1 MKLYCTI
8 AMHIRILSPFLPLSP
23 LHSCRA
29 TEWPFWIGMIVPF
42 ILVTIFNWIM
52 FVLIMGSICSH
63 TKGPITDKK
72 EGSKT
77 KIMKT
82 NFTIAAT
89 LAVVFGLG
97 WALGLVATSLPVKE
111 LTLTFQILFSLFVG
125 AQGLLL
131 FLLHGLRN
139 QDIRKAWIQ
148 CFATIG
154 RKSHLISVIPSTKT
168 SSTGTESL
176 RATRNTSGVSTLP
189 RKKDEH
195 QSAIENT
202 YSKRPDVAMEMV
214 PASKGDWGQSEGD
227 QQQVSFDDEEHIYD
241 DAC

>member
-1 MKLYCTI
+1 
-8 AMHIRILSPFLPLSP
+8 MHIRILSPSLPLSA
-23 LHSCRA
+23 LYSCRA

-52 FVLIMGSICSH
+52 FVLIMASICSH

-72 EGSKT
+72 EGFRI

-82 NFTIAAT
+82 NFTIAAI

-97 WALGLVATSLPVKE
+97 WALGLVATSLPMKE

-154 RKSHLISVIPSTKT
+154 RKSHLISVISSTK
-168 SSTGTESL
+168 TGTESL
-176 RATRNTSGVSTLP
+176 QATRNTSGVSSLP
-189 RKKDEH
+189 CKKDEH
-195 QSAIENT
+195 QSAIEIT
-202 YSKRPDVAMEMV
+202 YSKQSDVAMEIL
-214 PASKGDWGQSEGD
+214 PAGKGDWGQSEGD
-227 QQQVSFDDEEHIYD
+227 HQQVSFVSGDEEHIYD
-241 DAC
+241 NVY

>member
-1 MKLYCTI
+1 
-8 AMHIRILSPFLPLSP
+8 
-23 LHSCRA
+23 
-29 TEWPFWIGMIVPF
+29 MIVPF

-176 RATRNTSGVSTLP
+176 
-189 RKKDEH
+189 
-195 QSAIENT
+195 
-202 YSKRPDVAMEMV
+202 
-214 PASKGDWGQSEGD
+214 
-227 QQQVSFDDEEHIYD
+227 
-241 DAC
+241 

>member
-1 MKLYCTI
+1 
-8 AMHIRILSPFLPLSP
+8 
-23 LHSCRA
+23 
-29 TEWPFWIGMIVPF
+29 MIVPF

-52 FVLIMGSICSH
+52 FVLIMASICSH
-63 TKGPITDKK
+63 TKGPVTDKK
-72 EGSKT
+72 EGSKI
-77 KIMKT
+77 KVVKT

-111 LTLTFQILFSLFVG
+111 LTFTFQILFSIFVG

-131 FLLHGLRN
+131 FLLHGVRN

-148 CFATIG
+148 CFSTIG
-154 RKSHLISVIPSTKT
+154 HKSHLTSVISSTKT

-176 RATRNTSGVSTLP
+176 RATRNTSEVSTLP

-195 QSAIENT
+195 QSAIKNS
-202 YSKRPDVAMEMV
+202 YSKRRNVSTEMAL
-214 PASKGDWGQSEGD
+214 ASKCDCGESEDGF
-227 QQQVSFDDEEHIYD
+227 VGEDEEHIYD
-241 DAC
+241 DIY